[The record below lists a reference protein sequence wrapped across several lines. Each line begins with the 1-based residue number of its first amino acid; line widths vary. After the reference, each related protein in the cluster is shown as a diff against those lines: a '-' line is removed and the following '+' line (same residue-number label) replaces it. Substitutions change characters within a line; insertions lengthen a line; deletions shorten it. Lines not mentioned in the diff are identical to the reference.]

1 MTPRRWQMVG
11 GYIMGM
17 WFITGV
23 NLYVDNPLALQ
34 SIVLAVI
41 AGTVGFGLGSWTVRE
56 WQEAGK

>member
-1 MTPRRWQMVG
+1 MVG